1 MEDDSMRI
9 EEVNNMDILQEARDD
24 PLARYVALEYERREL
39 EARLGEIKA
48 EAARLE
54 YRILEDWAER
64 GQTSAKIG
72 GLLAYVTT
80 DFWCS
85 KKPGVDTQ
93 EVCRRLEAAG
103 LGRLV
108 APAYN
113 AQSLK
118 AWVKEQAIWDDSGNQ
133 SYAIPEEIA
142 EVVQWGETPRLRT
155 RKG

>member
-1 MEDDSMRI
+1 MRSED
-9 EEVNNMDILQEARDD
+9 VNNLDPLQEAQDD
-24 PLARYVALEYERREL
+24 PLARYIALEHERREL
-39 EARLGEIKA
+39 ESRLSEIKA

-54 YRILEDWAER
+54 DRILEDWANR

-80 DFWCS
+80 EFWCS

-93 EVCRRLEAAG
+93 EVCRRLKAAG

-118 AWVKEQAIWDDSGNQ
+118 AWIKEQVIWDDAGNQ

-142 EVVQWGETPRLRT
+142 EVVQWGETPRLKT
-155 RKG
+155 RKA